1 MLALAMSDVDVVV
14 QRIDAAEAERRL
26 PELARILVECVD
38 DGGGVSFLAP
48 MAMAR
53 AEQFWRG
60 VVDGL
65 RVDDRIVLV
74 AIDSAT
80 QQTLGT
86 VQVALAWVRDRPGV
100 TSPIVGARTAAQ
112 LRVALS
118 VEDLT
123 LPPEIVAALDDVSA
137 D

>member
-1 MLALAMSDVDVVV
+1 VEAVC
-14 QRIDAAEAERRL
+14 RAAE
-26 PELARILVECVD
+26 
-38 DGGGVSFLAP
+38 
-48 MAMAR
+48 
-53 AEQFWRG
+53 
-60 VVDGL
+60 GL
-65 RVDDRIVLV
+65 DL
-74 AIDSAT
+74 SP
-80 QQTLGT
+80 

-112 LRVALS
+112 LRTALS